1 MLPVSDVSVDVLVHS
16 ANSFHSVGSS
26 NVYSTFNSVICS
38 PVNSVS
44 SVEDV
49 SFVYSVSSDYSDEV
63 YKNFNNTENTA
74 LVSESNIIE
83 NINPILCDNSIDPI
97 QNGSVPTVNKNSL
110 KVLALNVCGLIS
122 KLRAPELEE
131 ICENYDILCFS
142 ESKFDEFDNVH
153 IQNFVQ
159 LPPVIRSGAKCKSG
173 GVVVFAK
180 SSSENVLWFILKDVL
195 YAPVLF
201 GAMYIPPENS
211 IYSSID
217 FFDVIEGD
225 ILKFVAEK
233 NPVKFASWATLMR
246 ALELKM
252 TLST

>member
-1 MLPVSDVSVDVLVHS
+1 MPVSDVSVDVPVHS

-63 YKNFNNTENTA
+63 YKKFNNTENTA

-122 KLRAPELEE
+122 KLRAP
-131 ICENYDILCFS
+131 S
-142 ESKFDEFDNVH
+142 
-153 IQNFVQ
+153 
-159 LPPVIRSGAKCKSG
+159 
-173 GVVVFAK
+173 
-180 SSSENVLWFILKDVL
+180 
-195 YAPVLF
+195 
-201 GAMYIPPENS
+201 
-211 IYSSID
+211 
-217 FFDVIEGD
+217 
-225 ILKFVAEK
+225 
-233 NPVKFASWATLMR
+233 
-246 ALELKM
+246 
-252 TLST
+252 

>member
-1 MLPVSDVSVDVLVHS
+1 VTPRWKR
-16 ANSFHSVGSS
+16 
-26 NVYSTFNSVICS
+26 
-38 PVNSVS
+38 S
-44 SVEDV
+44 SV
-49 SFVYSVSSDYSDEV
+49 
-63 YKNFNNTENTA
+63 
-74 LVSESNIIE
+74 L
-83 NINPILCDNSIDPI
+83 ILCDNSIDPI
-97 QNGSVPTVNKNSL
+97 QHGSTQTVNTNSL
-110 KVLALNVCGLIS
+110 KIFALNVCGLIS

-195 YAPVLF
+195 HAPVLF
-201 GAMYIPPENS
+201 GDMYIPPENS

-217 FFDVIEGD
+217 FCDVTEDD
-225 ILKFVAEK
+225 ILEQKF
-233 NPVKFASWATLMR
+233 
-246 ALELKM
+246 
-252 TLST
+252 STN

>member
-1 MLPVSDVSVDVLVHS
+1 MNTVLPVSDVSVDVLVHS

-97 QNGSVPTVNKNSL
+97 QNRSVPTVNKNSL
-110 KVLALNVCGLIS
+110 K
-122 KLRAPELEE
+122 
-131 ICENYDILCFS
+131 F
-142 ESKFDEFDNVH
+142 
-153 IQNFVQ
+153 
-159 LPPVIRSGAKCKSG
+159 
-173 GVVVFAK
+173 
-180 SSSENVLWFILKDVL
+180 
-195 YAPVLF
+195 
-201 GAMYIPPENS
+201 
-211 IYSSID
+211 
-217 FFDVIEGD
+217 
-225 ILKFVAEK
+225 
-233 NPVKFASWATLMR
+233 
-246 ALELKM
+246 
-252 TLST
+252 